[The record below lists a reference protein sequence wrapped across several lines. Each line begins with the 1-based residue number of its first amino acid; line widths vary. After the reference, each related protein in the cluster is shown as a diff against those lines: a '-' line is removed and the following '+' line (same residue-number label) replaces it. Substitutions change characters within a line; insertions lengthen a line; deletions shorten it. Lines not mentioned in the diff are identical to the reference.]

1 MGMGR
6 TRHSMDI
13 LPPLSKRCGLA
24 SVGRACDPVLITCF
38 MDHFC
43 LEVRECLM
51 SRCFSGSDEH
61 QRVAGPQ
68 CPPVVCRR
76 GWYWWYWLAA
86 RREDREQRRGCWR
99 HWSLVLESGMHHIP
113 VTGLMGVIMNMFVF
127 SSSDVTQKSFSDIK
141 REPRIS
147 TFSQML
153 SFLTPLGWTNCHSAL
168 SPQRS
173 KFWWL
178 FADFHSSPLIYL

>member
-1 MGMGR
+1 MGR

-13 LPPLSKRCGLA
+13 LPPLSKCCGLA
-24 SVGRACDPVLITCF
+24 SVGRACDPAVSAYALWTISVLRWESAWCPGVSLAVMRTKELLALSPHPWSVGENGTDGTDLLQEERIGN
-38 MDHFC
+38 
-43 LEVRECLM
+43 RE
-51 SRCFSGSDEH
+51 GE
-61 QRVAGPQ
+61 
-68 CPPVVCRR
+68 
-76 GWYWWYWLAA
+76 
-86 RREDREQRRGCWR
+86 CWR
-99 HWSLVLESGMHHIP
+99 HRSLVLESGMHHIP
-113 VTGLMGVIMNMFVF
+113 VTGLMGVIMNVFVF

-178 FADFHSSPLIYL
+178 LADFYTSPLIYL

>member
-1 MGMGR
+1 MLWPGQCREGMWP
-6 TRHSMDI
+6 SS
-13 LPPLSKRCGLA
+13 LS
-24 SVGRACDPVLITCF
+24 ICF
-38 MDHFC
+38 VDHFC
-43 LEVRECLM
+43 LEVREWWCPGVSLAVM
-51 SRCFSGSDEH
+51 STKEL
-61 QRVAGPQ
+61 
-68 CPPVVCRR
+68 
-76 GWYWWYWLAA
+76 LALSPHPWSVGENGTDGTDLLQEE
-86 RREDREQRRGCWR
+86 RIGNREGECWR
-99 HWSLVLESGMHHIP
+99 HRSLVLESGMHHIP
-113 VTGLMGVIMNMFVF
+113 VTGLMGVIMNVFMF

-178 FADFHSSPLIYL
+178 LADFYTSPLIYL